1 MLLVVASYFL
11 SVMAA
16 GSLFVLPLVVAVRD
30 SDEDGWVSGFLDRQ
44 AFFGFLQIF
53 ILCMY
58 VSYHTNFLFDSF
70 LAFAGDVMLMIIIDV
85 KGSWYG
91 RRF

>member
-44 AFFGFLQIF
+44 VQAHLTGAASSAAQL
-53 ILCMY
+53 
-58 VSYHTNFLFDSF
+58 S
-70 LAFAGDVMLMIIIDV
+70 
-85 KGSWYG
+85 
-91 RRF
+91 